1 MPKGLESRPSLPA
14 LPCACANLRRA
25 ARAASQLYDEEL
37 RPAGLR
43 VTQFT
48 LLQVLH
54 RAGPIRQGDLGE
66 ALALDS
72 TTLSRTLR
80 PLLRAGWIRGLRG
93 ADRRERVYALAAA
106 GRREMERAIPLWER
120 AQARLKQRLG
130 AEGWQQLQAALPGV
144 AAAAQSA

>member
-1 MPKGLESRPSLPA
+1 MVKLLKNHRPLPA

-48 LLQVLH
+48 LLQALH

-66 ALALDS
+66 VLALDS

-93 ADRRERVYALAAA
+93 ADRRERVYTLAPA
-106 GRREMERAIPLWER
+106 GRRELERAMPLWER
-120 AQARLKQRLG
+120 AQSRLKQSLGGEAWQRL
-130 AEGWQQLQAALPGV
+130 QVALRGV